1 MITSLTVNFIVYAT
15 MDERE
20 GFTAFVVPHVI
31 IQRAAWMLIKANEQ
45 QQTTRKESEFL
56 NCMDKR
62 LYELNSSTV
71 RRHTEDHSEQQ
82 VMHE

>member
-56 NCMDKR
+56 NCAAWTKDFT
-62 LYELNSSTV
+62 NSTAQPCVDTQRTTV
-71 RRHTEDHSEQQ
+71 SSK
-82 VMHE
+82 